1 MVSKPG
7 FGQLNSAQHSQEPEA
22 LEPENVNGLDLIVKN
37 NQDATKPNII
47 KKIIGPFKGMV
58 FKGIGDQ
65 TSVKKSGTENDFLSF
80 LGLSDLAKHR
90 IQIPELHSHLPDLG
104 EDIENVPASI
114 AALYPEFLG
123 ESSDIPQV
131 KPGTIVWCNYLDRT
145 NFTDPVYLGPIDD
158 KQADTTGGV
167 VSSAANFVVGLLGTA
182 SAGDSIGGNQAL
194 NANGQT
200 AYNNTSSLWSGTSPT
215 DTGNS
220 QLVLS
225 IANNF
230 PDGAGGPYKLKDG
243 GAGVVHDIV
252 HNGRTIARA
261 VGSTYCSGFTF
272 TVVMDA
278 LNSIGSIKDKSR
290 AQIEAFRKQWYG
302 GGPDLEKQ
310 NVTAML
316 ILGVGGQVTH
326 EQAVPGDFCQFF
338 RSDLTA
344 KEFSVLYNGHSV
356 VFTGWVVDPASKK
369 NIGFTY
375 RSTQGSG
382 PGSGVSNRTEYF
394 NDNGPGL
401 KNESVRRSRTYF
413 ARLNSIP
420 K

>member
-7 FGQLNSAQHSQEPEA
+7 FGQLNSAQHSQEPEV

-37 NQDATKPNII
+37 NQDATKPNIL

-58 FKGIGDQ
+58 FKGVSDV
-65 TSVKKSGTENDFLSF
+65 TKVKKMGTENDFLSF

-104 EDIENVPASI
+104 EDLKNVPDSI
-114 AALYPEFLG
+114 AALYPEFIG
-123 ESSDIPQV
+123 ESSDTPEAA
-131 KPGTIVWCNYLDRT
+131 PGTIVWCNFLDRT
-145 NFTDPVYLGPIDD
+145 NFTDPVYLGPIDE
-158 KQADTTGGV
+158 KQADNTGGII
-167 VSSAANFVVGLLGTA
+167 SSVGNFVAGLLGTA
-182 SAGDSIGGNQAL
+182 SAGDSIGGNQVL
-194 NANGQT
+194 NANGQIAYGNT
-200 AYNNTSSLWSGTSPT
+200 ANFWVGTSPS

-230 PDGAGGPYKLKDG
+230 RDGEGGPYKLAGG

-261 VGSTYCSGFTF
+261 VNSTYCSGFTF

-278 LNSIGSIKDKSR
+278 LNSIGSIKDKSP

-326 EQAVPGDFCQFF
+326 EQAVPGDFCQLF
-338 RSDLTA
+338 RSDITER
-344 KEFSVLYNGHSV
+344 EFSVLYNGHSV

-369 NIGFTY
+369 NIGFNY
-375 RSTQGSG
+375 RSTQGRG

-394 NDNGPGL
+394 NDNGSTLRNG
-401 KNESVRRSRTYF
+401 SVRRSRTYF
-413 ARLNSIP
+413 ARLNSVP